1 MPESTWLVK
10 GVRWTKSAALRDCP
24 IVYVTHTSST
34 PAVAAG
40 TLDTQLSG
48 CPLGYLTKQES
59 IAIPGVPN
67 LLIRSLL
74 NNQQFYDPEDAA
86 LDLGI
91 SSAFWSLFGLLW
103 PSGSRL
109 AERVALRP
117 VNADERILE
126 IGCGLALS
134 SLVGHRLGA
143 NITASDCHPL
153 AGEFLRENLRLNA
166 LSPMDYQHGHWGRHT
181 PQQQDPIVNTKF
193 DLIIGSDI
201 LYERDERG
209 DLAHY
214 INEHIEDHA
223 EVWVVDPNR
232 GNRAHFHRNM
242 AAQGF
247 ALSEESLDISATD
260 HEAAY
265 KGRMLTYSRD

>member
-1 MPESTWLVK
+1 MDSLPTI
-10 GVRWTKSAALRDCP
+10 SAP
-24 IVYVTHTSST
+24 
-34 PAVAAG
+34 
-40 TLDTQLSG
+40 
-48 CPLGYLTKQES
+48 GYLTKQES
-59 IAIPGVPN
+59 IAVHGVPN
-67 LLIRSLL
+67 LLVRSLL
-74 NNQQFYDPEDAA
+74 DKQQFYDPEDAA

-109 AERVALRP
+109 AERLALRP
-117 VNADERILE
+117 VSTHERILE

-134 SLVGHRLGA
+134 SLVGHRRGA

-153 AGEFLRENLRLNA
+153 AGEFLRENLRLNK
-166 LSPMDYQHGHWGRHT
+166 LSPMNYQHGHWGQHSE
-181 PQQQDPIVNTKF
+181 QHQDPKVNSRF

-201 LYERDERG
+201 LYERDEQG

-214 INEHIEDHA
+214 INEHLEDHA

-247 ALSEESLDISATD
+247 SLREEVLDISATET
-260 HEAAY
+260 EAAY
-265 KGRMLTYSRD
+265 KGRMLTYLRD

>member
-1 MPESTWLVK
+1 MNVLLP
-10 GVRWTKSAALRDCP
+10 
-24 IVYVTHTSST
+24 HT
-34 PAVAAG
+34 
-40 TLDTQLSG
+40 QH
-48 CPLGYLTKQES
+48 LGYQTKQES
-59 IAIPGVPN
+59 IAVQGVPN

-74 NNQQFYDPEDAA
+74 NKQQFYDPGNAA

-109 AERVALRP
+109 AERMALRP
-117 VNADERILE
+117 VNVDERILE
-126 IGCGLALS
+126 LGCGLGLA
-134 SLVGHRLGA
+134 SLVGHRRGA

-153 AGEFLRENLRLNA
+153 AGEFLRENLRLNQ
-166 LSPMDYQHGHWGRHT
+166 LSPMSYQHGHWGQHAA
-181 PQQQDPIVNTKF
+181 QQQDPAVSSKF

-201 LYERDERG
+201 LYERDEQG
-209 DLAHY
+209 DLANY
-214 INEHIEDHA
+214 IHQHMEDHA

-247 ALSEESLDISATD
+247 ALKEECLDISATSD
-260 HEAAY
+260 ASAY

>member
-1 MPESTWLVK
+1 M
-10 GVRWTKSAALRDCP
+10 
-24 IVYVTHTSST
+24 THTSSL
-34 PAVAAG
+34 PDVAAG
-40 TLDTQLSG
+40 TLDTLPSDS
-48 CPLGYLTKQES
+48 PLGYLTKQES

-67 LLIRSLL
+67 MFIRSLL
-74 NNQQFYDPEDAA
+74 DKQQFYDPENAA
-86 LDLGI
+86 LELGI

-103 PSGSRL
+103 PSGARL
-109 AERVALRP
+109 AERVAHRP

-134 SLVGHRLGA
+134 SLVGHRRGA

-153 AGEFLRENLRLNA
+153 AGEFLRENLRLNN
-166 LSPMDYQHGHWGRHT
+166 LSSMNYLHGHWGTHT
-181 PQQQDPIVNTKF
+181 AQQQDPTVNSKF

-201 LYERDERG
+201 LYERDEQG

-214 INEHIEDHA
+214 INEHIEDHS

-247 ALSEESLDISATD
+247 ALTEESLNISATD
-260 HEAAY
+260 NEAAY
-265 KGRMLTYSRD
+265 KGRMLTYTRD

>member
-1 MPESTWLVK
+1 MPALALDATQSEGSP
-10 GVRWTKSAALRDCP
+10 GYQTK
-24 IVYVTHTSST
+24 H
-34 PAVAAG
+34 
-40 TLDTQLSG
+40 
-48 CPLGYLTKQES
+48 ES
-59 IAIPGVPN
+59 IAVQGVSN

-74 NNQQFYDPEDAA
+74 DKQQFYDPEEAA
-86 LDLGI
+86 LALGI

-103 PSGSRL
+103 PSGSHL
-109 AERVALRP
+109 AERMARRP
-117 VNADERILE
+117 VSAHERILE

-134 SLVGHRLGA
+134 SLVGHRRGA

-153 AGEFLRENLRLNA
+153 AGEFLKENLRLNH
-166 LSPMDYQHGHWGRHT
+166 LGPMDYRHGHWGEHAT
-181 PQQQDPIVNTKF
+181 QQQDLAVNSKF

-214 INEHIEDHA
+214 INAHIEDHA

-232 GNRAHFHRNM
+232 GNRSHFHRNM

-247 ALSEESLDISATD
+247 ALSEETLDISAT
-260 HEAAY
+260 ENAAAY
-265 KGRMLTYSRD
+265 KGRMLTYARD

>member
-1 MPESTWLVK
+1 LDTTRVYL
-10 GVRWTKSAALRDCP
+10 
-24 IVYVTHTSST
+24 IVYVTPNSFT
-34 PAVAAG
+34 PTPSVIPSIAQPS
-40 TLDTQLSG
+40 DK
-48 CPLGYLTKQES
+48 PLGYLTKQES
-59 IAIPGVPN
+59 VAVQGVPN

-74 NNQQFYDPEDAA
+74 DKQQFYDPEDAA

-103 PSGSRL
+103 PSGSHL
-109 AERVALRP
+109 AERMALRP
-117 VNADERILE
+117 VNAHERILE

-134 SLVGHRLGA
+134 SLVGHRRGA

-153 AGEFLRENLRLNA
+153 AGAFLKENLRLNNLA
-166 LSPMDYQHGHWGRHT
+166 PMAYRHGHWGQHND
-181 PQQQDPIVNTKF
+181 QQKDATVDSKF

-214 INEHIEDHA
+214 INDHMEDHA

-247 ALSEESLDISATD
+247 TLSEETLKVKAKDSET
-260 HEAAY
+260 AY
-265 KGRMLTYSRD
+265 QGRMLTYSRD

>member
-1 MPESTWLVK
+1 MNVLLPN
-10 GVRWTKSAALRDCP
+10 
-24 IVYVTHTSST
+24 
-34 PAVAAG
+34 
-40 TLDTQLSG
+40 TQH
-48 CPLGYLTKQES
+48 LGYQTKQES
-59 IAIPGVPN
+59 IAVQGVPN

-74 NNQQFYDPEDAA
+74 NKQQFYDPGNAA

-109 AERVALRP
+109 AERMALRP
-117 VNADERILE
+117 VNVDERILE
-126 IGCGLALS
+126 LGCGLGLA
-134 SLVGHRLGA
+134 SLVGHRRGA

-153 AGEFLRENLRLNA
+153 AGEFLRENLRLNH
-166 LSPMDYQHGHWGRHT
+166 LSPMSYQHGHWGQHAA
-181 PQQQDPIVNTKF
+181 QQQDPAVSSKF

-201 LYERDERG
+201 LYERDEQG
-209 DLAHY
+209 DLANY
-214 INEHIEDHA
+214 IHQHMEDHA

-247 ALSEESLDISATD
+247 ALKEECLDISATSN
-260 HEAAY
+260 ASAY

>member
-1 MPESTWLVK
+1 MPALALDAMAFDAHH
-10 GVRWTKSAALRDCP
+10 GYQTK
-24 IVYVTHTSST
+24 H
-34 PAVAAG
+34 
-40 TLDTQLSG
+40 
-48 CPLGYLTKQES
+48 ES
-59 IAIPGVPN
+59 IAVQGVPN

-74 NNQQFYDPEDAA
+74 DKQQFYDPEDAA
-86 LDLGI
+86 LALGI

-103 PSGSRL
+103 PSGSRM
-109 AERVALRP
+109 AERMALRP
-117 VNADERILE
+117 VSANERILE

-134 SLVGHRLGA
+134 SLVGHRRGA

-153 AGEFLRENLRLNA
+153 AGEFLKENLRLNH
-166 LSPMDYQHGHWGRHT
+166 LGPMDYRHGHWGEHAT
-181 PQQQDPIVNTKF
+181 QEQDIAVNSRF

-214 INEHIEDHA
+214 INEHVEDHS

-232 GNRAHFHRNM
+232 GNRSHFHRNM

-247 ALSEESLDISATD
+247 ALSEESLDISAT
-260 HEAAY
+260 ENVAAY

>member
-1 MPESTWLVK
+1 M
-10 GVRWTKSAALRDCP
+10 
-24 IVYVTHTSST
+24 
-34 PAVAAG
+34 PAVVAG
-40 TLDTQLSG
+40 ALDSLPPPS
-48 CPLGYLTKQES
+48 PFGYLTKQES
-59 IAIPGVPN
+59 IAIQGVPN
-67 LLIRSLL
+67 LLVRSLL
-74 NNQQFYDPEDAA
+74 DKQQFYDPEDAA
-86 LDLGI
+86 LTLGI

-109 AERVALRP
+109 AERLALRP
-117 VNADERILE
+117 VSTDERILE

-134 SLVGHRLGA
+134 SLVGHRRGA

-153 AGEFLRENLRLNA
+153 AGEFLRENLRLNK
-166 LSPMDYQHGHWGRHT
+166 LSPMNYAHGHWGQHT
-181 PQQQDPIVNTKF
+181 AQHQDPTVNSKF

-201 LYERDERG
+201 LYERDEQG

-214 INEHIEDHA
+214 INDHLEDHA

-247 ALSEESLDISATD
+247 TLNEEVLDISATD
-260 HEAAY
+260 NEAAY
-265 KGRMLTYSRD
+265 KGRMLTYLRD

>member
-1 MPESTWLVK
+1 MDSMPTV
-10 GVRWTKSAALRDCP
+10 SAP
-24 IVYVTHTSST
+24 
-34 PAVAAG
+34 
-40 TLDTQLSG
+40 
-48 CPLGYLTKQES
+48 GYLTKQES
-59 IAIPGVPN
+59 IAVHGVPN
-67 LLIRSLL
+67 LLVRSLL
-74 NNQQFYDPEDAA
+74 DKQQFYDPEDAA
-86 LDLGI
+86 LALGI

-109 AERVALRP
+109 AERLALRP
-117 VNADERILE
+117 VSTHERILE

-134 SLVGHRLGA
+134 SLVGHRRGA

-153 AGEFLRENLRLNA
+153 AGEFLRENLRLNK
-166 LSPMDYQHGHWGRHT
+166 LSPMNYQHGHWGQHSE
-181 PQQQDPIVNTKF
+181 QHQDPKVNSRF

-201 LYERDERG
+201 LYERDEQG

-214 INEHIEDHA
+214 INEHLEDHA

-247 ALSEESLDISATD
+247 SLREEVLDISATET
-260 HEAAY
+260 EAAY
-265 KGRMLTYSRD
+265 KGRMLTYLRD

>member
-1 MPESTWLVK
+1 MPADAGAMDSLPTA
-10 GVRWTKSAALRDCP
+10 SA
-24 IVYVTHTSST
+24 
-34 PAVAAG
+34 
-40 TLDTQLSG
+40 
-48 CPLGYLTKQES
+48 LGYLTKQES
-59 IAIPGVPN
+59 IAVNGVPN
-67 LLIRSLL
+67 LLVRSLL
-74 NNQQFYDPEDAA
+74 DKQQFYDPEDAA
-86 LDLGI
+86 LALGI

-109 AERVALRP
+109 AERLALRP
-117 VNADERILE
+117 VSTHERILE

-134 SLVGHRLGA
+134 SLVGHRRGA

-153 AGEFLRENLRLNA
+153 AGEFLRENLRLNK
-166 LSPMDYQHGHWGRHT
+166 LSPMNYQHGHWGQHSE
-181 PQQQDPIVNTKF
+181 QHQDPKVNSRF

-201 LYERDERG
+201 LYERDEQG

-214 INEHIEDHA
+214 INEHLEDHA

-247 ALSEESLDISATD
+247 SLREEVLDISATET
-260 HEAAY
+260 EAAY
-265 KGRMLTYSRD
+265 KGRMLTYLRD

>member
-1 MPESTWLVK
+1 
-10 GVRWTKSAALRDCP
+10 LRLRSSP
-24 IVYVTHTSST
+24 SGTTRAYLIVYLTHNTAT
-34 PAVAAG
+34 PTPTAG
-40 TLDTQLSG
+40 HLNTPQAEN
-48 CPLGYLTKQES
+48 PVGYFTKQES
-59 IAIPGVPN
+59 IAIQGVPN

-74 NNQQFYDPEDAA
+74 NKQQFYDPDDAA
-86 LDLGI
+86 LALGI

-109 AERVALRP
+109 AERIALRP
-117 VNADERILE
+117 VDVNERILE
-126 IGCGLALS
+126 LGCGLALS
-134 SLVGHRLGA
+134 SLVGHRRGA

-153 AGEFLRENLRLNA
+153 AGAFLRENLRLNH
-166 LSPMDYQHGHWGRHT
+166 LSAMDYRHGHWGTHAA
-181 PQQQDPIVNTKF
+181 QQQDLHVNSKF

-201 LYERDERG
+201 LYERDEQG

-214 INEHIEDHA
+214 INAHMEDHA

-247 ALSEESLDISATD
+247 SLSEEVLDISATE
-260 HEAAY
+260 HQAAY

>member
-1 MPESTWLVK
+1 L
-10 GVRWTKSAALRDCP
+10 
-24 IVYVTHTSST
+24 IVYLTHNTAT
-34 PAVAAG
+34 PTPTAG
-40 TLDTQLSG
+40 HLNTPQAEN
-48 CPLGYLTKQES
+48 PVGYFTKQES
-59 IAIPGVPN
+59 IAIQGVPN

-74 NNQQFYDPEDAA
+74 NKQQFYDPDDAA
-86 LDLGI
+86 LALGI

-109 AERVALRP
+109 AERIALRP
-117 VNADERILE
+117 VDVNERILE
-126 IGCGLALS
+126 LGCGLALS
-134 SLVGHRLGA
+134 SLVGHRRGA

-153 AGEFLRENLRLNA
+153 AGAFLRENLRLNH
-166 LSPMDYQHGHWGRHT
+166 LSAMDYRHGHWGTHAA
-181 PQQQDPIVNTKF
+181 QQQDLHVNSKF

-201 LYERDERG
+201 LYERDEQG

-214 INEHIEDHA
+214 INAHMEDHA

-247 ALSEESLDISATD
+247 SLSEEVLDISATE
-260 HEAAY
+260 HQAAY